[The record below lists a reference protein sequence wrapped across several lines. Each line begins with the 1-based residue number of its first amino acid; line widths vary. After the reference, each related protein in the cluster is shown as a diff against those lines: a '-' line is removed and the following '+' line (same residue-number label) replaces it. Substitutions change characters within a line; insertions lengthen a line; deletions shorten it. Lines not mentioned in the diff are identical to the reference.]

1 MKYKFMRF
9 PGGLAKAMTLSYD
22 DGAPAD
28 RRMIEILNRYSLKCT
43 FNLSYCDEQTASIYE
58 GHEIAL
64 HTAYH
69 AAPGKLSVADGIKNV
84 LDCKLTLE
92 KGLGRIVRGMAYPDS
107 GITSFQSGVTYEQI
121 RDYVS
126 ALGVVY
132 SRSLGGD
139 NDSFSVPL
147 DWLNWIPTCHHTNPK
162 TFEYLDKFLALD
174 VNSCY
179 CGERHP
185 RLFYMWGH
193 SFEFENDN
201 PERNWE
207 MLERFCKEAAGR
219 DDVWYATNMEIY
231 EYITAFRSLVWS
243 SDSTIVYNPTLFD
256 VWFDI
261 DGKLYCVASGE
272 TKTL

>member
-43 FNLSYCDEQTASIYE
+43 FNLSCCDEQTASVYE

-84 LDCKLTLE
+84 LDCKLSLE

-193 SFEFENDN
+193 AFEFDRHDN
-201 PERNWE
+201 WARLTHICER
-207 MLERFCKEAAGR
+207 LSGK
-219 DDVWYATNMEIY
+219 DDVWYATNIEVYDYVAAWKQLIVSADGRRAFNPSAVRLFAETGSSRIQEI
-231 EYITAFRSLVWS
+231 
-243 SDSTIVYNPTLFD
+243 P
-256 VWFDI
+256 
-261 DGKLYCVASGE
+261 SGE
-272 TKTL
+272 IVTLG